1 MVKTMPYVV
10 VVKWWGLR
18 KVVHKRPTQERC
30 NVDDAKKKLS
40 VMGLD
45 PAWRKCRHCWPNG

>member
-1 MVKTMPYVV
+1 MNAMPYVV

-30 NVDDAKKKLS
+30 NVDQARNKFYARE
-40 VMGLD
+40 VD
-45 PAWRKCRHCWPNG
+45 PGWRKCRWCFR